1 VIAARRCADAMQ
13 DATLAPVPS
22 KPAKTRKP
30 KVTSGASSTRP
41 AVRTAQVDSY
51 WARSMRPLHV
61 LVFLLPLIGA
71 YELGSLVYLSDHLS
85 GKALSV
91 TAYKLFLD
99 LFHVFGLAGA
109 SLPSIALL
117 VVFFTWHLINQDPWK
132 IDPNTLAGMFLESL
146 AWTLPLLVLAAT
158 FVHARAMAADTGPA
172 ALLADTTQPLSQLP
186 PMTQFTIAVGAG
198 LYEEMLFR
206 LVGLAL
212 LHFILV
218 DLIGM
223 KPFWG
228 HPAAIIVAALAFA
241 AYHQNQTPSEFLF
254 KVAAGAYFGTVY
266 TMRGFGIVVATH
278 ALYDILVLVV
288 LQRH

>member
-1 VIAARRCADAMQ
+1 
-13 DATLAPVPS
+13 VPS
-22 KPAKTRKP
+22 PSAKSRKN
-30 KVTSGASSTRP
+30 KAKAAQSKTSASSTKSTAAP
-41 AVRTAQVDSY
+41 ASPAADTY
-51 WARSMRPLHV
+51 WAQSMRPLHV
-61 LVFLLPLIGA
+61 LIFLLPLIGA
-71 YELGSLVYLSDHLS
+71 YELGSLLYLSDHLT
-85 GKALSV
+85 GKTLSV

-132 IDPNTLAGMFLESL
+132 VDANTLAGMFLESL

-158 FVHARAMAADTGPA
+158 FVHARSPGASVLAGT
-172 ALLADTTQPLSQLP
+172 ALPINQLP

-228 HPAAIIVAALAFA
+228 HPTAILIAALAFA
-241 AYHQNQTPSEFLF
+241 AYHQNQTGLEFMF
-254 KVAAGAYFGTVY
+254 KVIAGIYFGTVY
-266 TMRGFGIVVATH
+266 MMRGFGIVVATH

-288 LQRH
+288 LRGH

>member
-1 VIAARRCADAMQ
+1 M
-13 DATLAPVPS
+13 PS
-22 KPAKTRKP
+22 KQRKDRAKTGAAKP
-30 KVTSGASSTRP
+30 KPTRAP
-41 AVRTAQVDSY
+41 EALPLDNY
-51 WARSMRPLHV
+51 WTRSMRPLHV

-71 YELGSLVYLSDHLS
+71 YELGSLLYLSDHLS
-85 GKALSV
+85 GKSLSV

-99 LFHVFGLAGA
+99 LFHLFGLAGA

-117 VVFFTWHLINQDPWK
+117 FVFLTWHLIKQDSWK

-146 AWTLPLLVLAAT
+146 AWTLPLLVMAAM
-158 FVHARAMAADTGPA
+158 FSHARAMAAGVGVGEA
-172 ALLADTTQPLSQLP
+172 REVLANTTLPLNQLP
-186 PMTQFTIAVGAG
+186 AMTQFTIAVGAG

-218 DLIGM
+218 DLIGI

-228 HPAAIIVAALAFA
+228 HPAAILVAALAFA
-241 AYHQNQTPSEFLF
+241 AYHQNQTSMEFLF
-254 KVAAGAYFGTVY
+254 KMIAGIYFGTVY
-266 TMRGFGIVVATH
+266 MMRGFGIVVATH

>member
-1 VIAARRCADAMQ
+1 M
-13 DATLAPVPS
+13 PVKPRKD
-22 KPAKTRKP
+22 KPATKTKP
-30 KVTSGASSTRP
+30 KGKGESKSTP
-41 AVRTAQVDSY
+41 APELQPGPDTY

-71 YELGSLVYLSDHLS
+71 YELGSLLYLSDHLT
-85 GKALSV
+85 GKTLSV
-91 TAYKLFLD
+91 TAYKLFID

-117 VVFFTWHLINQDPWK
+117 VVFFTWHLINQDSWRL
-132 IDPNTLAGMFLESL
+132 DANTLAGMFLESL
-146 AWTLPLLVLAAT
+146 AWTLPLLVLAAA
-158 FVHARAMAADTGPA
+158 FVHARTMASTTDGV
-172 ALLADTTQPLSQLP
+172 LAGVTQPLNALP

-218 DLIGM
+218 DLLGM

-228 HPAAIIVAALAFA
+228 QPLAVLIAAAAFS
-241 AYHQNQTPSEFLF
+241 AYHHNQTGAEFMF
-254 KVAAGAYFGTVY
+254 KLIAGGYFGTVY
-266 TMRGFGIVVATH
+266 LMRGFGIVVATH
-278 ALYDILVLVV
+278 ALYDIIVLVV
-288 LQRH
+288 LHRQ